1 VRPPIDGGIILITG
15 VSSGIGREMARQLAP
30 RAKTLIIV
38 ARRKDRLDELKAEL
52 TKDHPN
58 LTVDVRAVDL
68 GDIDAADR
76 MAKDVLA
83 DHGAVDVLINNAGFG
98 DVSMYDLADWEKTLQ
113 MIRVNVE
120 AVALLT
126 HRFLPGML
134 ERRKGGILNVSSGWG
149 LSFMPGFATYVGTKQ
164 FVNGFTESLR
174 LEAKSMGVVVTQ
186 VCPGPVATE
195 FEQVSGNP
203 TGKSVPSIVVLSP
216 ERVAAISIHGFERGR
231 ALIIPGLIMSMLVRT
246 GMYTPR
252 TVLRMLFSPVGPLL
266 RRRQRELTA

>member
-52 TKDHPN
+52 VAANPK
-58 LTVDVRAVDL
+58 LSVDVRALDL
-68 GDIDAADR
+68 CDLDATERFAQE
-76 MAKDVLA
+76 VLA
-83 DHGAVDVLINNAGFG
+83 EHGRIDVLINNAGFG
-98 DVSMYDLADWEKTLQ
+98 DVSLYDLADWEKTLR

-134 ERRKGGILNVSSGWG
+134 KAQRGGILNVSSGWG
-149 LSFMPGFATYVGTKQ
+149 LSFMPGFAAYVGTKQ
-164 FVNGFTESLR
+164 FVTGFTESLR
-174 LEAKSMGVVVTQ
+174 LETRSMGVVVTQ
-186 VCPGPVATE
+186 VCPGPVSTE

-203 TGKSVPSIVVLSP
+203 VGRPVPAIVSMTA
-216 ERVAAISIHGFERGR
+216 ERVAKISLRGFERGR
-231 ALIIPGLIMSMLVRT
+231 ALIVPGMIMSLLVRT

-252 TVLRMLFSPVGPLL
+252 FVLRLLFSPVGPFL
-266 RRRQRELTA
+266 RKRQREQVA